1 MNARTPESLR
11 LFFALWPDD
20 ATASAL
26 RQLQTGMHGRLTA
39 YSNLHITL
47 VFLGQQP
54 VSLLPDLKDILA
66 HLPRSEITLRLD
78 HVGYFRRNRIAWVGA
93 RGLPQGLLSLQQH
106 LVDALRERNVEFRL
120 EHDFKPHITLARD
133 ASMPAD
139 MTFEPIVWRANQVAL
154 VKSVTTAEGSRYS
167 IVASREI
174 DKDARVVDEGRQ
186 DGVDAP

>member
-54 VSLLPDLKDILA
+54 VSLLPDLKDVLA

-93 RGLPQGLLSLQQH
+93 RELPQDLVSLQQH

-139 MTFEPIVWRANQVAL
+139 ATFEPIVWRANQVAL
-154 VKSVTTAEGSRYS
+154 VKSVTTAERSRYS

>member
-93 RGLPQGLLSLQQH
+93 RELPQGLLSLQQH